1 MKGALARAEVGPA
14 DIDLIISHGEG
25 TLGGDRNEIE
35 AIHHVF
41 SESPERVKVFSSKAA
56 VGHMLAA
63 APVVD
68 LVLGISI
75 LRNGTIPMTL
85 HARNPDPSVR
95 FTLVT
100 GEPVRADVGRILINC
115 QSSEGHAASLIVEGI
130 SR

>member
-1 MKGALARAEVGPA
+1 
-14 DIDLIISHGEG
+14 
-25 TLGGDRNEIE
+25 
-35 AIHHVF
+35 
-41 SESPERVKVFSSKAA
+41 
-56 VGHMLAA
+56 
-63 APVVD
+63 
-68 LVLGISI
+68 
-75 LRNGTIPMTL
+75 MTL